1 MLQLYLHEANR
12 VYRDKL
18 IDDKDLKMFDDISI
32 DNAKK
37 FFEVST
43 INFITRTG
51 EIVSDMLKIGYA
63 DSAISDFFQNVIG
76 YAGLFG
82 Y

>member
-18 IDDKDLKMFDDISI
+18 IDDKDLKMFDDIAI

-37 FFEVST
+37 FFEVS
-43 INFITRTG
+43 IRSFLFDEN
-51 EIVSDMLKIGYA
+51 
-63 DSAISDFFQNVIG
+63 ISFSPSMNTVQ
-76 YAGLFG
+76 
-82 Y
+82 